1 MLDIGLFELLLFFVP
16 ILVMLTVAYWVV
28 RLAVRH
34 GVQDSRRP
42 CAAERAA
49 EVSEALRRHQGS

>member
-1 MLDIGLFELLLFFVP
+1 MLDIGLFELLLVSVP
-16 ILVMLTVAYWVV
+16 VLVTLTVAYWII

-42 CAAERAA
+42 SAAERAV